1 VWKRFLNS
9 KNLAYK
15 TIIRSRDIKFGITV
29 IKIRRNTGYTEG
41 VVNRV
46 VIQIRELGV
55 LTQEG
60 TVVTSN
66 GELAPRVLLLL

>member
-1 VWKRFLNS
+1 M
-9 KNLAYK
+9 
-15 TIIRSRDIKFGITV
+15 